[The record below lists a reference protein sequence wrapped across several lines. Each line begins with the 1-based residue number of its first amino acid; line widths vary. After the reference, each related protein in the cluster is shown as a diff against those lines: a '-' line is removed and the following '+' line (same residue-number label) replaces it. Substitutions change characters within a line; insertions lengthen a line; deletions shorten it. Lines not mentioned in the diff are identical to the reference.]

1 MGVKPTEL
9 QGMRSLGFTSRLKIL
24 ERYTHDSQTRAVAF
38 SFLSVAAVTAVVAPA
53 RQDWAALKPSITQ
66 ARTWWQPPTHPGPGA
81 SHPNSHHF
89 FFFPKEISSQAL
101 KIKQELKA
109 CLAE

>member
-9 QGMRSLGFTSRLKIL
+9 QGVRSVGFTSRFSIRVKIL

-53 RQDWAALKPSITQ
+53 RQHWAALKPSITQ
-66 ARTWWQPPTHPGPGA
+66 ARTWWQPSAHPGPGA
-81 SHPNSHHF
+81 SHPNTHLF
-89 FFFPKEISSQAL
+89 FFFFFSPKRLAVRLL
-101 KIKQELKA
+101 KLSRN
-109 CLAE
+109 